1 MIVFPP
7 LKQSHESLL
16 KHHLQVVTEERGRLA
31 ETTVELGEK
40 TERLMYELADAREAA
55 RARDE
60 VISLL
65 QIQLQRLEESQIKG
79 LEEVQTHRFHL
90 DSRDQELRHL
100 EEVCQKVPMEILC
113 AIVSFCY
120 VLFIEHYFC
129 LQEFPCIISTQS
141 FVLIC

>member
-1 MIVFPP
+1 M
-7 LKQSHESLL
+7 L

-65 QIQLQRLEESQIKG
+65 QEQLQRLEESHIKG
-79 LEEVQTHRFHL
+79 LEEVQTNRFHL
-90 DSRDQELRHL
+90 DTRDQELRHL
-100 EEVCQKVPMEILC
+100 EEVCRKVGIQLF
-113 AIVSFCY
+113 SWKFY
-120 VLFIEHYFC
+120 VQVF
-129 LQEFPCIISTQS
+129 Q
-141 FVLIC
+141 